1 MDPQAILEG
10 GLTGLWEVDTIVMA
24 FNPYKNHQR
33 LRIYAPELNVPRTVT
48 SP

>member
-1 MDPQAILEG
+1 LTQEILEG
-10 GLTGLWEVDTIVMA
+10 GLTGMWEVDMVITA
-24 FNPYKNHQR
+24 LNPYRLKQR